1 MIETNLQQAMVLII
15 IDSFCKNQFELQTA
29 LDNHF
34 AWIHPSSNFVFVKCK
49 QKMAFY
55 EAKELAEEILPAYP
69 L

>member
-15 IDSFCKNQFELQTA
+15 DSFCKNQIELQTA

-34 AWIHPSSNFVFVKCK
+34 AWIHPSSNFVFVKWK

-55 EAKELAEEILPAYP
+55 EAKEPAEEILPAYP